1 MLMHSTALQNLLRC
15 VAAASSFLVGGLSSH
30 ADEMIEGI
38 AIATSIR
45 GSIQIETADEQRI
58 HLKLHD
64 ELTLNATTIKT
75 GKKAHLYFAL
85 SNGMGIGISE
95 NSEIIFETY
104 LQRPFPPTRERISH
118 EPSVSILS
126 IRLTSGSIAI
136 ASNELSPLSQARIY
150 LPTGELRIHSA
161 TCIVQNDT
169 LGTHI
174 TACEGTITYYY
185 PDGESR
191 EFIVEPQSIRISP
204 QNAKLGKVSKVSTLN
219 TLPKALERFAQATEH
234 ASQRVFFE
242 ASYDGKLLCPTL
254 ITSPT
259 YFNQSTERPYVFCD

>member
-1 MLMHSTALQNLLRC
+1 MHSTALKNLLRC
-15 VAAASSFLVGGLSSH
+15 VAAAGSFLLVGLSSH

-45 GSIQIETADEQRI
+45 GSIHIETADEQRL

-64 ELTLNATTIKT
+64 QLKLNATTIKT

-104 LQRPFPPTRERISH
+104 LQRPFSPTRKRISH

-126 IRLTSGSIAI
+126 IRITSGSIAI
-136 ASNELSPLSQARIY
+136 ASNKLSPLSQARIY

-161 TCIVQNDT
+161 TCIVQNNT
-169 LGTHI
+169 LGAHI

-185 PDGESR
+185 PDGKNR

-204 QNAKLGKVSKVSTLN
+204 QNAKLGKASKVSTRN
-219 TLPKALERFAQATEH
+219 TLPKALERFAKATEH

-242 ASYDGKLLCPTL
+242 ASYDGKLLSPTL
-254 ITSPT
+254 IISPT
-259 YFNQSTERPYVFCD
+259 YFNQSTERPYVFSN

>member
-64 ELTLNATTIKT
+64 ELTLNATTLKT
-75 GKKAHLYFAL
+75 GNKAHLYFAL

-104 LQRPFPPTRERISH
+104 LQRPFPPTRKRISH

-161 TCIVQNDT
+161 TCIVQSDT
-169 LGTHI
+169 FGTHI

>member
-1 MLMHSTALQNLLRC
+1 MHSTALQNLLRC
-15 VAAASSFLVGGLSSH
+15 VAAAGSFLVGGLSSH

-95 NSEIIFETY
+95 NSEIILETY
-104 LQRPFPPTRERISH
+104 LQRPFPPTRKRISH

-185 PDGESR
+185 PDGKNR

>member
-1 MLMHSTALQNLLRC
+1 
-15 VAAASSFLVGGLSSH
+15 
-30 ADEMIEGI
+30 
-38 AIATSIR
+38 
-45 GSIQIETADEQRI
+45 
-58 HLKLHD
+58 
-64 ELTLNATTIKT
+64 
-75 GKKAHLYFAL
+75 
-85 SNGMGIGISE
+85 MGIGISE

-136 ASNELSPLSQARIY
+136 ASNKLSPLSQARIY